1 MLIVIDI
8 HFLYSRQIT
17 WADLAYYAYFSDF
30 LEVKFG
36 GAFLKDAPLLKS
48 LIDRVKALPN
58 IKKWTDFRNSKY
70 PEEN

>member
-17 WADLAYYAYFSDF
+17 WADLAYAYFSDF